1 MKSIVIT
8 IWFVVFAQS
17 IDSFGQLTG
26 KSILLDQKLDSL
38 FSSFKKNT
46 PGIAVTVIEK
56 GKVVAKKAYGM
67 ASIELRVPFTPY
79 TLVRLG
85 YSEGREFISIA
96 AALMEKDGL
105 LHLSDKGRKY
115 FPNLPKWSE
124 SVTIQDLLNH
134 SSGFADEW
142 NMLALMHNSMA
153 NRFETQQFL
162 KLLYNQPLP
171 EVEPGKGYMYSNS
184 DFGLLRLIM
193 EKASGEDLSAYMKRR
208 IFKKLGMNATLLPNN
223 QEDVIE
229 NHAFS
234 YRTAGDGKYKLWL
247 RDKTSPGGN
256 YAVMTSTN
264 DLEKWAA
271 AHADSNSFISKAVKR
286 LMQNARPIPVLPGV
300 NYVFGYKLQ
309 QIGTYTVIMHMG
321 VGEHSYLIEVPSKQ
335 LSIICVTNKF
345 EPYFQQVMPLL
356 NFLLGTNDK
365 ISPEVEKKLPE
376 KFLKT
381 KEALSRYAGVY
392 KWQVPL
398 TFQSEVPR
406 KRYSEFMV
414 KGDSLLWLYSSD
426 DTVYIMPVAPGLFKD
441 EGYPLWFSFKQAH
454 PDSVMKASIYEGQSK
469 ETIAISKLTTPKNAL
484 NGEQLLKLAGK
495 YYSKHLDY
503 YWRILI
509 NEDGKLVV
517 KRPTLPDKILY
528 SGYESDFMLETEFHK
543 DDRSPAW
550 VKFFFDNSG
559 NVSHFTVS
567 SPRMMGHRFDKVQ

>member
-105 LHLSDKGRKY
+105 LHLNDKGRKY

-309 QIGTYTVIMHMG
+309 QIGSYTVIMHMG